1 MALSADELAET
12 VDVARDYVK
21 SRDRSRRRSLS
32 RDFAAALV
40 QVADACVIGL
50 PCEKHGGAV
59 HGQEAEELRAGVE
72 KILQDTSGVR
82 DGEPSDL
89 EDFRRSLIRLLDRV
103 DARDSLSFLEAA
115 DPKGDA
121 ASCA

>member
-12 VDVARDYVK
+12 VDVARDYIK
-21 SRDRSRRRSLS
+21 PRERSRRRSLS

-40 QVADACVIGL
+40 QVADSCVIGL

-72 KILQDTSGVR
+72 KILQDMSGVR
-82 DGEPSDL
+82 DGESSDL

-121 ASCA
+121 VPCA